1 MLLFMK
7 TTLNY
12 SVITYLS
19 CSYEYM
25 MDNIPAYLLKLSS
38 DFMSFLD
45 LTSTSSSGRL
55 VENNPLTSR

>member
-1 MLLFMK
+1 MN

-19 CSYEYM
+19 HSYEYM
-25 MDNIPAYLLKLSS
+25 MDNIPAYLFKLSS

-45 LTSTSSSGRL
+45 LISTSSSGRL
-55 VENNPLTSR
+55 VENSPLTSR